1 MSEPKVSVVIPMY
14 NVEKYLDTCVQSVRK
29 QTLQNIEIIL
39 VDDGSPDRCGDM
51 AEEYAKQDLRIRVVH
66 RENGGLGPARNSGME
81 VATGEYIGFV
91 DSDDWIEPQMFEEL
105 YNAATQHNAD
115 ICFSGM
121 QCMVDG
127 AKGDRN
133 VNPFADRC
141 SLDKKR
147 FSDCV
152 VPFTVRC
159 QIGRSGI
166 RCRYRYGPRC
176 IGAR

>member
-1 MSEPKVSVVIPMY
+1 
-14 NVEKYLDTCVQSVRK
+14 
-29 QTLQNIEIIL
+29 
-39 VDDGSPDRCGDM
+39 
-51 AEEYAKQDLRIRVVH
+51 
-66 RENGGLGPARNSGME
+66 ME

-133 VNPFADRC
+133 VILSLTRC

-152 VPFTVRC
+152 VPLRSVAKSAEVGSGAGIGMDRVYRRSLIVNNNLRFRNIRSEDKSSIPKLVKRRQSLPRLERPDTTIVVMVKVR
-159 QIGRSGI
+159 
-166 RCRYRYGPRC
+166 
-176 IGAR
+176 

>member
-1 MSEPKVSVVIPMY
+1 M
-14 NVEKYLDTCVQSVRK
+14 
-29 QTLQNIEIIL
+29 
-39 VDDGSPDRCGDM
+39 
-51 AEEYAKQDLRIRVVH
+51 H

-133 VNPFADRC
+133 VNPSLTGAHWTRRDFPIASFLLRSVAKSAEVGSGAGIGMDRG
-141 SLDKKR
+141 
-147 FSDCV
+147 V
-152 VPFTVRC
+152 
-159 QIGRSGI
+159 
-166 RCRYRYGPRC
+166 
-176 IGAR
+176 